1 MARSSSLVF
10 LCLAAF
16 LVLSP
21 LVLHK
26 PGWPVDLKADEPAYY
41 LMALSLALDGDL
53 RCELHDLRR
62 IFDEFPFV
70 ETQNLILAT
79 DDGWNTVYFG
89 KPYVYSL
96 FAAPAA
102 GLFGASGIVAF
113 NALLMAGMIWLGACY
128 LRRYNPDSVA
138 MLFAAGFFLLSVGF
152 SYVFWIQPEVFN
164 MAAVTACLYLGLT
177 DGERRWRT
185 GWGRLLSGPLARTFG
200 SGAALALAAY
210 NKPMLALLG
219 LPVLYRLLRRGRRR
233 ALVGWIAGGAVCLA
247 LTAGLAV
254 ALTGHPSAYLGM
266 TRGGQK
272 VCTPDE
278 MPIRPDAVPAAE
290 EPYREPAEDETA
302 APDGDAELTH
312 APPAGSWWW
321 MFRIPRFHPR
331 EVLENVEYFLWGRH
345 TGLFL
350 YFPFTLLAGGLFLV
364 HGRRS
369 AVRWLVLG
377 SLVAV
382 AAVFLLWIPYNWQGG
397 GGFVG
402 NRYYV
407 NAYPGFL
414 FLVTRVAPAG
424 VNLLGYVLGGLLLGP
439 TLLSPMG
446 RMLPWPTLQA
456 HVRNFPFQYFP
467 FELSLREVPGYDK
480 RSLAGVQFLGRRD
493 VYLARGPVIWTQ
505 GATETEIWLQSV
517 EPLER
522 LVFHVR
528 SLAAPNE
535 IVLRLGSTTERL
547 VFEHGHTAEHQQT
560 SEPGRT
566 SPTRAVELDAGKP
579 TRLRSAR
586 GTPVYAYRLLVR
598 AATGEV
604 RVWTKHIPPRDCL
617 YFPYN
622 EIREEPFYVGAELSF
637 LGPAARIEKD
647 LYEVEWG
654 DVEVPPR
661 VTAGSVFTVTA
672 RMTNKSGESW
682 PADPPTRVG
691 LAYRWQ
697 DAAGRLVVKESERTY
712 FDMAVAPGTT
722 MTAVREV
729 MAPAAPG
736 TYVLTL
742 DLVYELVAWFSDK
755 NGDDI
760 YRATVE
766 VVPADPG

>member
-70 ETQNLILAT
+70 ETHNLILAT

-128 LRRYNPDSVA
+128 LRRFNPDSVA

-164 MAAVTACLYLGLT
+164 MTAVTVCLYLGLT
-177 DGERRWRT
+177 DGERRWAPR
-185 GWGRLLSGPLARTFG
+185 WARLLAGPLARTFG

-219 LPVLYRLLRRGRRR
+219 LPVLYRLLPRERRR
-233 ALVGWIAGGAVCLA
+233 ALLSWIAGGIVCLG

-266 TRGGQK
+266 ARGGQK
-272 VCTPDE
+272 ICTPDE
-278 MPIRPDAVPAAE
+278 MPILPVALRPDAAPAE
-290 EPYREPAEDETA
+290 EPAYREPAEDEA
-302 APDGDAELTH
+302 AAAAVADGAELTH
-312 APPAGSWWW
+312 APPEGSWWW
-321 MFRIPRFHPR
+321 MFRIPRFQPR

-350 YFPFTLLAGGLFLV
+350 YFPFTLLACGLFLA
-364 HGRRS
+364 HGRGS

-382 AAVFLLWIPYNWQGG
+382 AAVFLLWIPFNWQGG

-407 NAYPGFL
+407 NAYPAFL
-414 FLVTRVAPAG
+414 FLVTRIAPAG
-424 VNLLGYVLGGLLLGP
+424 VNLVGYVLGGLLLGP
-439 TLLSPMG
+439 TLFSPFG
-446 RMLPWPTLQA
+446 RMLVWPTLQA

-467 FELSLREVPGYDK
+467 LELSLREVPGYDK
-480 RSLAGVQFLGRRD
+480 RTLAGVQFIGRRD

-505 GATETEIWLQSV
+505 GATDVEIWLQSV

-522 LVFHVR
+522 LVFQVR

-535 IVLRLGSTTERL
+535 IVLDLGSAVERL
-547 VFEHGHTAEHQQT
+547 VFE
-560 SEPGRT
+560 PGQAAAR
-566 SPTRAVELDAGKP
+566 RVELDAQEP
-579 TRLRSAR
+579 TRLRSVQ

-604 RVWTKHIPPRDCL
+604 RPWTKRFPPQDCP
-617 YFPYN
+617 YFAYN
-622 EIREEPFYVGAELSF
+622 ETREEPFYVGAELSF
-637 LGPAARIEKD
+637 LGPAARVDKD

-654 DVEVPPR
+654 TVEVPPR
-661 VTAGSVFTVTA
+661 VAAGSVFEVTTRVA
-672 RMTNKSGESW
+672 NASGESW

-697 DAAGRLVVKESERTY
+697 DEAGRLVVAESERTY
-712 FDMAVAPGTT
+712 ADAALAPGASW
-722 MTAVREV
+722 TAVQEV
-729 MAPAAPG
+729 TAPDEPG

-742 DLVYELVAWFSDK
+742 DLVYELVAWFSDR
-755 NGDDI
+755 NGDDV

-766 VVPADPG
+766 VMPPDPE